1 MDYTSKDLSEFEVI
15 KHELVR
21 TFYFVTFKIILGIFS
36 DYRTTNKCK
45 LRLKFK
51 QF

>member
-1 MDYTSKDLSEFEVI
+1 MDYTLKDLSEFEVI

-45 LRLKFK
+45 LRLRFK